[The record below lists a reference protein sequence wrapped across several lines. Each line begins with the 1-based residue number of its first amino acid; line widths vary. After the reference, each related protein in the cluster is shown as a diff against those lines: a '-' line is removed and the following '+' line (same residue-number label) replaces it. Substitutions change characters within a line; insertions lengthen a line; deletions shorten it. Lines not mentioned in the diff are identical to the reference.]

1 MRIKAVF
8 LCVII
13 TSSLLSGCFG
23 EEEEEPEKRF
33 SWPEFEDITCDIS
46 DIPKYQCEIFIGGFN
61 TPIKTLKHPIN
72 DELWIADLTGE
83 FYSWDGNNRELVGNI
98 SSVIS
103 TCHNEQGLL
112 GFSFTQSSS
121 DEIKILLS
129 YTEKVSCDGQEGIAS
144 SILSEASI
152 VNGVIDLES
161 IKILRTIEQPHRNHN
176 GGSILSIGNNQFLWS
191 LGDGGGSNDPDQ
203 NGQNK
208 SSHLGT
214 IQYFQYENSSI
225 RPILNSYGNDLDYI
239 LHHGLRNPWKF
250 DLDQL
255 GRLWIADVGQYCFEE
270 INMVNLL
277 EESNFGWSVREGM
290 HDFDKE
296 SNCDQPASNP
306 PENMTDPILEY
317 SHENGNCSV
326 TGGYWMDWGP
336 ESLQGSYLYADFCS
350 GTIWTAK
357 QIDGNWVGEELTT
370 VGTMIVGFGRGLN
383 DELLV
388 FSWSGSIYQLSET
401 E

>member
-1 MRIKAVF
+1 M
-8 LCVII
+8 
-13 TSSLLSGCFG
+13 
-23 EEEEEPEKRF
+23 
-33 SWPEFEDITCDIS
+33 
-46 DIPKYQCEIFIGGFN
+46 
-61 TPIKTLKHPIN
+61 
-72 DELWIADLTGE
+72 
-83 FYSWDGNNRELVGNI
+83 
-98 SSVIS
+98 
-103 TCHNEQGLL
+103 
-112 GFSFTQSSS
+112 
-121 DEIKILLS
+121 
-129 YTEKVSCDGQEGIAS
+129 
-144 SILSEASI
+144 
-152 VNGVIDLES
+152 
-161 IKILRTIEQPHRNHN
+161 
-176 GGSILSIGNNQFLWS
+176 
-191 LGDGGGSNDPDQ
+191 
-203 NGQNK
+203 
-208 SSHLGT
+208 
-214 IQYFQYENSSI
+214 
-225 RPILNSYGNDLDYI
+225 
-239 LHHGLRNPWKF
+239 
-250 DLDQL
+250 

-336 ESLQGSYLYADFCS
+336 ESFQGSYLYGDFCS

-357 QIDGNWVGEELTT
+357 QIDGSWVGEELTT

>member
-1 MRIKAVF
+1 MKLKAVF
-8 LCVII
+8 LSIVIA
-13 TSSLLSGCFG
+13 SSLLSGCFG
-23 EEEEEPEKRF
+23 EEERPEKSF
-33 SWPEFEDITCDIS
+33 SWPEFEDINCDIS
-46 DIPKYQCEIFIGGFN
+46 DVPKYQCEVFLGGFN
-61 TPIKTLKHPIN
+61 TPIKTLKYPSN
-72 DELWIADLTGE
+72 EELWIADLTGE
-83 FYSWDGNNRELVGNI
+83 IYSWDGTNRELVGNL

-112 GFSFTQSSS
+112 GFSFVES
-121 DEIKILLS
+121 DINEYKILLS

-152 VNGVIDLES
+152 VNGVIDADS

-176 GGSILSIGNNQFLWS
+176 GGSILAIGNNQFLWS
-191 LGDGGGSNDPDQ
+191 LGDGGGSNDPDL
-203 NGQNK
+203 NGQNR

-225 RPILNSYGNDLDYI
+225 SPILNSYGNDLDYI
-239 LHHGLRNPWKF
+239 LHYGLRNPWKF
-250 DLDQL
+250 DVDDL

-277 EESNFGWSVREGM
+277 QESNFGWSVREGM
-290 HDFDKE
+290 HEFDKE
-296 SNCDQPASNP
+296 SNCDQPTTEP
-306 PENMTDPILEY
+306 PENMTDPIIEY

-336 ESLQGSYLYADFCS
+336 PSIQDSYLYGDFCS
-350 GTIWTAK
+350 GTIWITK
-357 QIDGNWVGEELTT
+357 QVDGNWVGEELTT
-370 VGTMIVGFGRGLN
+370 VGTMIVGFGRGIN
-383 DELLV
+383 DELLL
-388 FSWSGSIYQLSET
+388 FSWSGSIYHLYEK